1 MGYVRA
7 RPMSSPLDA
16 ARALGP
22 EIRAAAGRIEHDR
35 RLPLDLVRALT
46 DAGVFRMCVP
56 RSCAGGEADPAT
68 MIRVLETIAGA
79 DGSAGWSAMIGATSG
94 VAAAYLPID
103 AAREIY
109 GERQDVV
116 TGGVFAPSGRANAV
130 DGGYRVTG
138 RWPFASGC
146 EHCAWLMGGSV
157 VVENGAPRLL
167 PSGMPDS
174 RLMLFP
180 ATEARIIDTW
190 TVSGLR
196 GTGSHDIAVDDV
208 VVPATHSLSL
218 ITDSPVERGPLYA
231 FPVFGLLALGIAGV
245 ALGIARRAVDELVHL
260 ATGKTPT
267 GSRRVLAERPVVQA
281 QLAEAEAALPAAR
294 AFVLDAVEEA
304 WQAATGEGRLE
315 VRHRAPVRLSAT
327 HATITAARTVD
338 LMYDSGGG
346 TAVYA
351 TSPLQRQ
358 FRDIHVVTQHMMVA
372 PATLEVTGRIL
383 FGLDADTSTL

>member
-68 MIRVLETIAGA
+68 MIRVLETIAEA

-116 TGGVFAPSGRANAV
+116 TGGVFAP
-130 DGGYRVTG
+130 
-138 RWPFASGC
+138 
-146 EHCAWLMGGSV
+146 
-157 VVENGAPRLL
+157 
-167 PSGMPDS
+167 
-174 RLMLFP
+174 
-180 ATEARIIDTW
+180 W

-208 VVPATHSLSL
+208 FVPASRSLSL
-218 ITDSPVERGPLYA
+218 ITDRPRERGPLYA

-245 ALGIARRAVDELVHL
+245 ALGIARRAIDELARV
-260 ATGKTPT
+260 AAGKTPT
-267 GSRRVLAERPVVQA
+267 GSRRVLAERSVVQA
-281 QLAEAEAALPAAR
+281 QVAEAEAGLGSAR
-294 AFVLDAVEEA
+294 AFVFETVESA
-304 WQAATGEGRLE
+304 WQAAKAEGVLD
-315 VRHRAPVRLSAT
+315 VRRRALLRLSAT
-327 HATITAARTVD
+327 HATLAASSAWAR
-338 LMYDSGGG
+338 SC
-346 TAVYA
+346 A
-351 TSPLQRQ
+351 
-358 FRDIHVVTQHMMVA
+358 
-372 PATLEVTGRIL
+372 
-383 FGLDADTSTL
+383 